1 MIYGYNTR
9 PSHIAYTCI
18 IIAIVP
24 ITFTLHLFQVFLFFL
39 IYLAAVCSNSHW
51 LKEIKPKTTEK
62 RSQVII
68 LYLRNSCPWTNL
80 HSRICIAPDF
90 LCYLNIFC
98 HSNTA
103 FRCHKW
109 FEKLT
114 IGNKNVA
121 LLPSQTNMKLKT
133 LCEEWILSTMSWLGD
148 KGTLTVCPGEP
159 VCALTLVFGNVVGI
173 VATSGAILTR
183 IAVARINLHCQ

>member
-1 MIYGYNTR
+1 MQLCR
-9 PSHIAYTCI
+9 
-18 IIAIVP
+18 
-24 ITFTLHLFQVFLFFL
+24 LLLFFICFKCFFFFLFTSQL
-39 IYLAAVCSNSHW
+39 SVQTVIG
-51 LKEIKPKTTEK
+51 LKKLNQKRQK

-114 IGNKNVA
+114 TGDKKVA
-121 LLPSQTNMKLKT
+121 LLPGICRLP
-133 LCEEWILSTMSWLGD
+133 
-148 KGTLTVCPGEP
+148 KGLTCRHKPQFQKQQNQKCYFIKRVE
-159 VCALTLVFGNVVGI
+159 
-173 VATSGAILTR
+173 
-183 IAVARINLHCQ
+183 